1 MMKQKLF
8 GLLITL
14 ASVFGAST
22 VMAHTAL
29 AIAQPKDGAM
39 IVEAPENL
47 NLTFTESVRLM
58 RVTMKMGE
66 TELDIGFSPVAAAS
80 DQFAIALP
88 MLENASYTVNWVVMG
103 ADSHLVDGNLSF
115 TVGMHG
121 DHENHASHEGVSHES
136 HESHESHSESNHD
149 Q

>member
-39 IVEAPENL
+39 IV
-47 NLTFTESVRLM
+47 
-58 RVTMKMGE
+58 
-66 TELDIGFSPVAAAS
+66 
-80 DQFAIALP
+80 
-88 MLENASYTVNWVVMG
+88 
-103 ADSHLVDGNLSF
+103 
-115 TVGMHG
+115 
-121 DHENHASHEGVSHES
+121 
-136 HESHESHSESNHD
+136 
-149 Q
+149 